1 MRAGNFLGNLLT
13 VLAGFFAG
21 VLSVQL
27 LAPDFLNATRT
38 QRLPEAVT
46 ARMLAA
52 GDFSD
57 IDSVYRASGRAQL
70 LDGGDLQ
77 ILRFTEFNVSNAPNL
92 EVWLSTESDITDSSD
107 VRAADILPIAAL
119 ERSRGDQIYV
129 LPEGLDLSIYRSVL
143 IWSAEFG
150 VLYGV
155 ANFDT

>member
-21 VLSVQL
+21 VVSVQL
-27 LAPDFLNATRT
+27 LAPDFLNTTLT
-38 QRLPEAVT
+38 QRLPDSVT

-57 IDSVYRASGRAQL
+57 INSVYRASGRAQL

-77 ILRFTEFNVSNAPNL
+77 ILRFTDFNVSNAPNL
-92 EVWLSTESDITDSSD
+92 EVWLSTEADITDSSD
-107 VRAADILPIAAL
+107 VRAANVLPVAAL
-119 ERSRGDQIYV
+119 ERNRGDQIYV
-129 LPEGLDLSIYRSVL
+129 LPEGLDVSRYRSVL
-143 IWSAEFG
+143 IWSTEFG

-155 ANFDT
+155 ANLET